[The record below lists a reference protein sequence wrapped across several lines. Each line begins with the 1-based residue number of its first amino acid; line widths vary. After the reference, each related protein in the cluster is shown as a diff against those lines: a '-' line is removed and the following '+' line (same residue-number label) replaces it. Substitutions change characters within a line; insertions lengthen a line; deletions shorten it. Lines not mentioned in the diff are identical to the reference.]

1 MISLLKNLITKFNKA
16 NKKKL
21 RAKLSVPAQM
31 NHIPITFLEGL
42 YFVLKSRKA
51 CQKLKEN
58 FYAEKLIFLAA
69 IPKSASSNIGARIAR
84 ISGLKRSYAS
94 YMLENQTSNLNPEL
108 MMDFLNGGV
117 LKYHFQPSSE
127 NLMIMH
133 LLGSRYFVLLRHPA
147 DVLCAA
153 FAHLQKELKY
163 PDRTNDCVHILK
175 SDALWP
181 TALFLIDLNKF
192 KAGTSLEEGLKY
204 LIIEGFLYAN
214 LTFMVEWLRV
224 RSKER
229 SMAITYENYMLQ
241 RESFYKKIA
250 EFLNI
255 PFDEKLM
262 LQLDLDQSHDLDH
275 VSLNEYPYGYP
286 GKVGAWKTFFSEEIK
301 VLYNKTIDSFLNYY
315 PKAELLLQV
324 YPQLKV
330 E

>member
-1 MISLLKNLITKFNKA
+1 MEMISLLKNLITKFNKA

-229 SMAITYENYMLQ
+229 SMAITYEK
-241 RESFYKKIA
+241 F
-250 EFLNI
+250 
-255 PFDEKLM
+255 M